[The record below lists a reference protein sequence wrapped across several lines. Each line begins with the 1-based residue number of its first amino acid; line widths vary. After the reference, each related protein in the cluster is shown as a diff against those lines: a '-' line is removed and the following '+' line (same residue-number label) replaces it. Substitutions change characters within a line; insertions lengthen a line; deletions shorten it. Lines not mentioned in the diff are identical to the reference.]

1 MPFAA
6 SLITGFGVIAAAGG
20 TDLSAAAMESR
31 EDVLPLATSATA
43 DVAENADA
51 GVAREAAMRKANVFM
66 VDGMGVELCLLIGI

>member
-1 MPFAA
+1 
-6 SLITGFGVIAAAGG
+6 
-20 TDLSAAAMESR
+20 MESR